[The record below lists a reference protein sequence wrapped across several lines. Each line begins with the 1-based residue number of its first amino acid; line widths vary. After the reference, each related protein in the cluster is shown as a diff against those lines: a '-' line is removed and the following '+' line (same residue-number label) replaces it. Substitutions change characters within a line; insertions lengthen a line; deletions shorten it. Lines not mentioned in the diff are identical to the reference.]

1 MARGVV
7 DRIVWVGKGAVL
19 LVGLAVTFAL
29 MFAGA
34 IAAANAV
41 LGSGDGTVLSIEPDG
56 GGPPAQLAET
66 DEADLGLAAEPVAVR
81 RQIEFP
87 RGYAQVNVTSATVTL
102 SGSKG
107 INGVRRSTTDNSV
120 YCFDL
125 AFAPR
130 VAVASANINNNATVG
145 TVLGGGVPS
154 ACPAGFKD
162 AAARTYGA
170 NDSLP
175 HSDINFG
182 IVFI

>member
-1 MARGVV
+1 MGRRG
-7 DRIVWVGKGAVL
+7 
-19 LVGLAVTFAL
+19 
-29 MFAGA
+29 
-34 IAAANAV
+34 
-41 LGSGDGTVLSIEPDG
+41 E
-56 GGPPAQLAET
+56 PPAQVT
-66 DEADLGLAAEPVAVR
+66 QDGEAGLAAEPVAVR

-107 INGVRRSTTDNSV
+107 INGVRRSTTDTSV

-145 TVLGGGVPS
+145 TVLGSCVPS